1 MRSKDRFRRFD
12 VWRHGWADQSTMSLC
27 GSADA
32 PRDNWASSSALAL
45 NARRATN
52 TTFLGGKCD
61 AVHDDGKEACC
72 LMAIDSTSVERRRE
86 RARD

>member
-1 MRSKDRFRRFD
+1 MRSKDRFHRFD
-12 VWRHGWADQSTMSLC
+12 VWRHGWADQSTMRLC

-45 NARRATN
+45 NMRRATAL
-52 TTFLGGKCD
+52 TPLDMMCD
-61 AVHDDGKEACC
+61 AVCDDRNEARS
-72 LMAIDSTSVERRRE
+72 LMAIVSISIDRRRK